1 MNKKF
6 LSAIL
11 FGALMVSSTG
21 TFVSCKDYDDDI
33 DEINKELTDLK
44 SKLSDLESKVNAGGA
59 YVTKI
64 ESVDGG
70 FKVSVS
76 DGTSY
81 NLTVASAAAGSKVVI
96 DDKTGEISIDD
107 KATGWFATT
116 GEGEEA
122 VDMTPYVKDGYWYL
136 YDKTAKEFVKSE
148 YKAAGNAY
156 AVVANGICTLNI
168 PDADGKMQTIQLPT
182 TSAAI
187 TGVQFINVDNGAV
200 EPAPAY
206 ALNYG
211 VATKDNAKWD
221 GPKGAITKDQLL
233 VGTIEPLTLQ
243 VYPSSADLSNA
254 DIKLVGS
261 DGTVAP
267 VKVTATPFEGVIT
280 KAASANGLWN
290 LNIRPDETVTD
301 KTIADAFKVETDNY
315 AYALQI
321 NGNIL
326 TGYASEVTPADKAS
340 SATANSLVATD
351 VKYNTEELSSAKVPF
366 GETVTLE
373 FDGAKAYD
381 AYLTPKSA
389 SALELAGVTIDGKT
403 MSFTSTEKAAGKTV
417 KFTVN
422 FVNFKG
428 ETGTTFDITVNFEGA
443 TVDPEAPVAAV
454 KYTATDGVKPIIIDL
469 GTTFTSLSA
478 QTATALAAVT
488 PTWNVISI
496 DGKAVATADQDAAN
510 GKFAFAMDQVT
521 YYSDLN
527 ADGTPKTEVTP
538 INTADNLKKVKYAVF
553 AHTDYQA
560 TAAPG
565 AYVLNMKFADAS
577 GNELKKVVAPVTISV
592 PTFTDLFTKVTSVW
606 NADKTVLNALLV
618 GSSDATVAKQ
628 YVMTNAFKS
637 VENSGANWDNLTL
650 TPKKMSIS
658 GTPTKVATYT
668 TTGSIL
674 AMADALLDDN
684 GAVRGNVT
692 VDGTYLVKGKKDLKV
707 EVPAFAVNF
716 MSPFNDAVLN
726 FYKGGKVADLNVAIA
741 SDGTGTIAKV
751 DGAAGK
757 EAGLQLVASSE
768 KVAVSNAM
776 TLFGVKNTDIN
787 TDDKFTFVVKG
798 EGVPAGA
805 TAKLSADGIALEG
818 MTYAPNYSATLEMT
832 VTALSGIKTRHYK
845 IFCVNGIYGIQV

>member
-187 TGVQFINVDNGAV
+187 TGVQFIDVTSGAV
-200 EPAPAY
+200 ETDPEY

-301 KTIADAFKVETDNY
+301 KTIADAFKAELGDY

-326 TGYASEVTPADKAS
+326 TGYASKVTPTDKS
-340 SATANSLVATD
+340 TAGALAATD
-351 VKYNTEELSSAKVPF
+351 VKYNTEGLSSAKVPF

-389 SALELAGVTIDGKT
+389 SELELAGVTIDGKT

-417 KFTVN
+417 QFTVN

-454 KYTATDGVKPIIIDL
+454 KYTATDGAKPIIIDL

-496 DGKAVATADQDAAN
+496 DGKAVATTDQSTAN
-510 GKFAFAMDQVT
+510 SKFAFAMTQVK
-521 YYSDLN
+521 YYSDLK
-527 ADGTPKTEVTP
+527 ADGTPKTEVTS

-553 AHTDYQA
+553 AYSDYQA

-637 VENSGANWDNLTL
+637 VENSGADWNNLTL
-650 TPKKMSIS
+650 TPKEMSIS

-668 TTGSIL
+668 VSGSIL

-741 SDGTGTIAKV
+741 SNGEGTIAKFA
-751 DGAAGK
+751 GAAGK
-757 EAGLQLVASSE
+757 EVGLQLVASSE
-768 KVAVSNAM
+768 KVAVSEGM
-776 TLFGVKNTDIN
+776 TLFGVKNADTN

-805 TAKLSADGIALEG
+805 KAKLSTDGIALEG

-832 VTALSGIKTRHYK
+832 VTALNGIKTTITLPMTINK
-845 IFCVNGIYGIQV
+845 P

>member
-1 MNKKF
+1 
-6 LSAIL
+6 
-11 FGALMVSSTG
+11 MVSSTG

-187 TGVQFINVDNGAV
+187 TGVQFIDVTSGDV
-200 EPAPAY
+200 ETDPAY

-243 VYPSSADLSNA
+243 VYLSSADLSNA

-326 TGYASEVTPADKAS
+326 TGYASEVTPADQAS
-340 SATANSLVATD
+340 SATATSLQADD

-366 GETVTLE
+366 GKTVTLE
-373 FDGAKAYD
+373 FDGTKAYD

-389 SALELAGVTIDGKT
+389 SELELAGVTIDGKT

-417 KFTVN
+417 EFTVN

-428 ETGTTFDITVNFEGA
+428 ETGTAFDITVNFEGA

-496 DGKAVATADQDAAN
+496 DGKAVTADQSTAN
-510 GKFAFAMDQVT
+510 GKFAFTMTQVK
-521 YYSDLN
+521 YYSDLK
-527 ADGTPKTEVTP
+527 ADGTPKTEVTA
-538 INTADNLKKVKYAVF
+538 IDNADNLKKVKYAVF
-553 AHTDYQA
+553 ANTDYQA

-565 AYVLNMKFADAS
+565 AYVLNMTFVD
-577 GNELKKVVAPVTISV
+577 GENELKKVVAPVTISV

-637 VENSGANWDNLTL
+637 VENSGADWNNLTL
-650 TPKKMSIS
+650 TPKQMSIS
-658 GTPTKVATYT
+658 GTPTDVATYT
-668 TTGSIL
+668 VSGSIL
-674 AMADALLDDN
+674 AMADDLLDAN

-726 FYKGGKVADLNVAIA
+726 FYKGGKVVDLNVAIA
-741 SDGTGTIAKV
+741 SDGKGTIAKV

-776 TLFGVKNTDIN
+776 TLFGATN
-787 TDDKFTFVVKG
+787 DKFTFVVKG

-805 TAKLSADGIALEG
+805 TAKLSDAGIALEG

-832 VTALSGIKTRHYK
+832 VTALNGIKTTITLPMTINK
-845 IFCVNGIYGIQV
+845 P

>member
-187 TGVQFINVDNGAV
+187 TGVQFIDVTSGAV
-200 EPAPAY
+200 ETDPEY

-267 VKVTATPFEGVIT
+267 VKVTATPFKGVIT

-301 KTIADAFKVETDNY
+301 KTIADAFKAEINNY

-326 TGYASEVTPADKAS
+326 TGYASEVTPTDK
-340 SATANSLVATD
+340 SAAGALVADD
-351 VKYNTEELSSAKVPF
+351 VKYNADELSSAKVPF
-366 GETVTLE
+366 GKTVTLE
-373 FDGAKAYD
+373 FDGTKAYD

-389 SALELAGVTIDGKT
+389 SELELAGVTIDGKT

-417 KFTVN
+417 EFTVN

-428 ETGTTFDITVNFEGA
+428 ETGTAFDITVNFEGA

-496 DGKAVATADQDAAN
+496 DGKAVATADQSTAN
-510 GKFAFAMDQVT
+510 GKFAFAMTQVK

-553 AHTDYQA
+553 ANTDYQT

-565 AYVLNMKFADAS
+565 AYVLNMTFVDAS
-577 GNELKKVVAPVTISV
+577 ENELKKVVAPVTISV

-637 VENSGANWDNLTL
+637 VENSGADWDNLTL
-650 TPKKMSIS
+650 TPKEMSIS
-658 GTPTKVATYT
+658 GTPTEVATYT
-668 TTGSIL
+668 VSGSIL
-674 AMADALLDDN
+674 EMADALLDDN
-684 GAVRGNVT
+684 DAVRGNVT
-692 VDGTYLVKGKKDLKV
+692 VDGTYLVKGKASLKV

-776 TLFGVKNTDIN
+776 ELFGA

-832 VTALSGIKTRHYK
+832 VTALNGIKTTITLPMTINK
-845 IFCVNGIYGIQV
+845 P

>member
-11 FGALMVSSTG
+11 FGALMVTSTG

-187 TGVQFINVDNGAV
+187 TGVQFIDVTSGAV
-200 EPAPAY
+200 ETDPEY

-301 KTIADAFKVETDNY
+301 KTIADAFKAETNNY

-326 TGYASEVTPADKAS
+326 TGYASEVTPTDK
-340 SATANSLVATD
+340 SAAGALVAGD
-351 VKYNTEELSSAKVPF
+351 VTYNTDELGSTKVPF
-366 GETVTLE
+366 GKTVTLE
-373 FDGAKAYD
+373 FDGTKAYD

-389 SALELAGVTIDGKT
+389 SELELAGVTIDGKT

-417 KFTVN
+417 QFTVN

-496 DGKAVATADQDAAN
+496 DGKAVTADQDAAN
-510 GKFAFAMDQVT
+510 GKFAFTMDQVK
-521 YYSDLN
+521 YYSDLK
-527 ADGTPKTEVTP
+527 ADGTPKTEVTS

-553 AHTDYQA
+553 TSSDYQK
-560 TAAPG
+560 TAALG

-618 GSSDATVAKQ
+618 GSTDATVAKQ

-637 VENSGANWDNLTL
+637 VENSGADWKNLTL
-650 TPKKMSIS
+650 TPKQMSIS

-692 VDGTYLVKGKKDLKV
+692 VDGTYLVGNKAGLKV

-726 FYKGGKVADLNVAIA
+726 FYKGGKVADLNVTIA

-768 KVAVSNAM
+768 KVAVSDAM
-776 TLFGVKNTDIN
+776 ELFGA

-805 TAKLSADGIALEG
+805 TAKLSDGGIALTG

-832 VTALSGIKTRHYK
+832 VTALNGIKTTITLPMTINK
-845 IFCVNGIYGIQV
+845 P

>member
-187 TGVQFINVDNGAV
+187 TGVQFIDVTSGDV
-200 EPAPAY
+200 ETDPAY

-326 TGYASEVTPADKAS
+326 TGYASEVTPADQAF
-340 SATANSLVATD
+340 SATATSLQADD

-366 GETVTLE
+366 GKTVTLE
-373 FDGAKAYD
+373 FDGTKAYD

-389 SALELAGVTIDGKT
+389 SKLELAGVTIDGKT

-417 KFTVN
+417 EFTVN

-428 ETGTTFDITVNFEGA
+428 ETGTAFDITVNFEGA

-496 DGKAVATADQDAAN
+496 DGKAVTADQSTAN
-510 GKFAFAMDQVT
+510 GKFAFTMTQVK
-521 YYSDLN
+521 YYSDLK
-527 ADGTPKTEVTP
+527 ADGTPKTEVTA
-538 INTADNLKKVKYAVF
+538 IDNADNLKKVKYAVF
-553 AHTDYQA
+553 ANTDYQA

-565 AYVLNMKFADAS
+565 AYVLNMTFVD
-577 GNELKKVVAPVTISV
+577 GENELKKVVAPVTISV

-637 VENSGANWDNLTL
+637 VENSGADWNNLTL
-650 TPKKMSIS
+650 TPKQMSIS
-658 GTPTKVATYT
+658 GTPTDVATYT
-668 TTGSIL
+668 VSGSIL
-674 AMADALLDDN
+674 AMADDLLDAN

-726 FYKGGKVADLNVAIA
+726 FYKGGKVVDLNVAIA
-741 SDGTGTIAKV
+741 SDGKGTIAKV

-776 TLFGVKNTDIN
+776 TLFGATN
-787 TDDKFTFVVKG
+787 DKFTFVVKG

-805 TAKLSADGIALEG
+805 TAKLSDAGIALEG

-832 VTALSGIKTRHYK
+832 VTALNGIKTTITLPMTINK
-845 IFCVNGIYGIQV
+845 P

>member
-33 DEINKELTDLK
+33 DAINKELTDLK
-44 SKLSDLESKVNAGGA
+44 SKLSDLETKVNAGGA

-122 VDMTPYVKDGYWYL
+122 VDMTPYVEDGYWYL

-168 PDADGKMQTIQLPT
+168 PDADGKMQTVQLPT

-187 TGVQFINVDNGAV
+187 TSVQFINVINGAV
-200 EPAPAY
+200 EANPEY
-206 ALNYG
+206 KLNYG
-211 VATKDNAKWD
+211 IATVANAKWD
-221 GPKGAITKDQLL
+221 GPKGAIAKDQLL
-233 VGTIEPLTLQ
+233 VGTIEPLILQ

-267 VKVTATPFEGVIT
+267 VKVTATPFEGIIT

-290 LNIRPDETVTD
+290 LNIEPDETVTD
-301 KTIADAFKVETDNY
+301 KTITDAFKAETNNY

-326 TGYASEVTPADKAS
+326 TGYASKVTLADKS
-340 SATANSLVATD
+340 SATALVAAD
-351 VKYNTEELSSAKVPF
+351 VTYNAETLSSVKVPF
-366 GETVTLE
+366 GKTVTLE
-373 FDGAKAYD
+373 FDGTKAYD
-381 AYLTPKSA
+381 AYLTPESA

-417 KFTVN
+417 QFMVN

-428 ETGTTFDITVNFEGA
+428 ATGTSFEVTVKFEGA

-496 DGKAVATADQDAAN
+496 DGKAVATTDQSTAN
-510 GKFAFAMDQVT
+510 GKFAFTMAQVK

-538 INTADNLKKVKYAVF
+538 INNADNLKKVKYAVF
-553 AHTDYQA
+553 ANADYQA

-592 PTFTDLFTKVTSVW
+592 PTFTDLFSKVTSVW

-618 GSSDATVAKQ
+618 GSADATVAKQ
-628 YVMTNAFKS
+628 YVMTNAFKA
-637 VENSGANWDNLTL
+637 VENSGADWDNLTFV
-650 TPKKMSIS
+650 PKQMTINSVA
-658 GTPTKVATYT
+658 TDVATYT
-668 TTGSIL
+668 VSGSIL
-674 AMADALLDDN
+674 AITDGLLKD

-692 VDGTYLVKGKKDLKV
+692 VEGAYSINGKAGLKV

-726 FYKGGKVADLNVAIA
+726 FYKAGKVADLNVAIT
-741 SDGTGTIAKV
+741 SDGKGTIAKF
-751 DGAAGK
+751 DETKAAGK
-757 EAGLQLVASSE
+757 EEGLQLVASSA
-768 KVAVSNAM
+768 KVAVYNTM
-776 TLFGVKNTDIN
+776 TLFGATN
-787 TDDKFTFVVKG
+787 DKFTFVVKG
-798 EGVPAGA
+798 EGVPTGA

-832 VTALSGIKTRHYK
+832 VTALNGIKTTVTLPMTINK
-845 IFCVNGIYGIQV
+845 P

>member
-200 EPAPAY
+200 EPTPAY

-211 VATKDNAKWD
+211 VATKDNAEWD

-301 KTIADAFKVETDNY
+301 KTIADAFKAELGDY

-326 TGYASEVTPADKAS
+326 TGYASKVTPTDKS
-340 SATANSLVATD
+340 TAGALAAAD
-351 VKYNTEELSSAKVPF
+351 VKYNAEKLSSAKVPF

-373 FDGAKAYD
+373 FDGTKAYD

-389 SALELAGVTIDGKT
+389 SELELAGVTIDGKT

-417 KFTVN
+417 QFTVN

-454 KYTATDGVKPIIIDL
+454 KYTATDGAKPIIIDL

-496 DGKAVATADQDAAN
+496 DGKAVATTDQSTAN
-510 GKFAFAMDQVT
+510 GKFAFAMDQVK
-521 YYSDLN
+521 YYSDLK

-553 AHTDYQA
+553 AHSDYQA

-565 AYVLNMKFADAS
+565 AYVLNMTFVD
-577 GNELKKVVAPVTISV
+577 GENELKKVVAPVTISV

-618 GSSDATVAKQ
+618 GSTDATVAKQ

-650 TPKKMSIS
+650 TPKQMSIS

-668 TTGSIL
+668 KVGSIL
-674 AMADALLDDN
+674 AMADALLKD

-692 VDGTYLVKGKKDLKV
+692 VDGTYLVKGKTDLKV

-726 FYKGGKVADLNVAIA
+726 FYKGGKVVDLNVAIA

-776 TLFGVKNTDIN
+776 ELFGA

-805 TAKLSADGIALEG
+805 KAKLSTDGIALEG

-832 VTALSGIKTRHYK
+832 VTALNGIKTTITLPMTINK
-845 IFCVNGIYGIQV
+845 P

>member
-70 FKVSVS
+70 FKGSVS

-832 VTALSGIKTRHYK
+832 VTALNGIKTTITLPMTINK
-845 IFCVNGIYGIQV
+845 P

>member
-187 TGVQFINVDNGAV
+187 TGVQFIDVTSGAV
-200 EPAPAY
+200 ETDPEY

-211 VATKDNAKWD
+211 VATKDNAEWD

-301 KTIADAFKVETDNY
+301 KTIADAFKAETNNY

-326 TGYASEVTPADKAS
+326 TGYVSKVTPTDK
-340 SATANSLVATD
+340 SAAGALVAAD
-351 VKYNTEELSSAKVPF
+351 VKYNAEELSSAKVPF

-373 FDGAKAYD
+373 FDGTKAYD

-389 SALELAGVTIDGKT
+389 SELELAGVTIDGKT

-428 ETGTTFDITVNFEGA
+428 ETGSAFNITVNFEGA

-478 QTATALAAVT
+478 QTATALAAVA

-496 DGKAVATADQDAAN
+496 DGKAVTADQSTAN
-510 GKFAFAMDQVT
+510 GKFAFAMTQVK

-553 AHTDYQA
+553 AHSDYQA

-565 AYVLNMKFADAS
+565 AYVLNMTFVD
-577 GNELKKVVAPVTISV
+577 GENELKKVVAPVTISV

-618 GSSDATVAKQ
+618 GSADAAAAKQ

-637 VENSGANWDNLTL
+637 VENSGADWNNLTL
-650 TPKKMSIS
+650 TPKQMSIS
-658 GTPTKVATYT
+658 GTPTDVATYT
-668 TTGSIL
+668 VSGSIL
-674 AMADALLDDN
+674 AMADTLLDAN

-726 FYKGGKVADLNVAIA
+726 FYKGGKVVDLNVAIA
-741 SDGTGTIAKV
+741 SDGKGTIAKV
-751 DGAAGK
+751 EGVAGK

-776 TLFGVKNTDIN
+776 ELFGAKAGER
-787 TDDKFTFVVKG
+787 KFTFVVKG
-798 EGVPAGA
+798 DGVPAGA
-805 TAKLSADGIALEG
+805 TATLSDAGIALTG
-818 MTYAPNYSATLEMT
+818 MSYGPNYSATLEMT
-832 VTALSGIKTRHYK
+832 VTALNGIKTTITLPMTINK
-845 IFCVNGIYGIQV
+845 P

>member
-11 FGALMVSSTG
+11 FGALMVSLTG

-44 SKLSDLESKVNAGGA
+44 SKLSDLESKANAGGA

-187 TGVQFINVDNGAV
+187 TGVQFIDVTSGDV
-200 EPAPAY
+200 ETDPAY

-301 KTIADAFKVETDNY
+301 KTIADAFKAETDNY

-326 TGYASEVTPADKAS
+326 TGYASEVTPTDQAS
-340 SATANSLVATD
+340 SATATSLQADD

-373 FDGAKAYD
+373 FDGTKAYD

-389 SALELAGVTIDGKT
+389 SELELAGVTIDGKT

-417 KFTVN
+417 EFTVN

-428 ETGTTFDITVNFEGA
+428 ETGTAFDITVNFEGA

-496 DGKAVATADQDAAN
+496 DGKAVTADQSTAN
-510 GKFAFAMDQVT
+510 GKFAFAMTQVK
-521 YYSDLN
+521 YYSDLK
-527 ADGTPKTEVTP
+527 ADGTPKTEVTA

-553 AHTDYQA
+553 AHSDYQ
-560 TAAPG
+560 TTVAPG

-618 GSSDATVAKQ
+618 GSTSADVAKQ

-637 VENSGANWDNLTL
+637 VENSGADWNNLTL
-650 TPKKMSIS
+650 TPKQMSIS
-658 GTPTKVATYT
+658 GTPTEVATYT
-668 TTGSIL
+668 VSGSIL
-674 AMADALLDDN
+674 EMADDLLDAN

-692 VDGTYLVKGKKDLKV
+692 VDGTYLVGNKAGLKV

-741 SDGTGTIAKV
+741 SDGKGTIAKV
-751 DGAAGK
+751 AGDAGK

-776 TLFGVKNTDIN
+776 ELFGATN
-787 TDDKFTFVVKG
+787 DKFTFVVKG

-805 TAKLSADGIALEG
+805 TAKLSDAGITLEG

-832 VTALSGIKTRHYK
+832 VTALNGIKTTITLPMTINK
-845 IFCVNGIYGIQV
+845 P

>member
-200 EPAPAY
+200 EPTPEY

-221 GPKGAITKDQLL
+221 GPKGTITKDQLL

-301 KTIADAFKVETDNY
+301 KTIADAFKAELGDY

-340 SATANSLVATD
+340 SATATSLQADD

-373 FDGAKAYD
+373 FDGTKAYD

-417 KFTVN
+417 EFTVN

-428 ETGTTFDITVNFEGA
+428 ETGTAFDITVNFEGA

-478 QTATALAAVT
+478 QTATALATVT

-510 GKFAFAMDQVT
+510 GKFAFTMDQVK

-527 ADGTPKTEVTP
+527 ADGTPKTEVTA

-553 AHTDYQA
+553 AHSDYQA

-565 AYVLNMKFADAS
+565 AYVLNMTFVD
-577 GNELKKVVAPVTISV
+577 GENELKKVVAPVTISV

-637 VENSGANWDNLTL
+637 VENSGADWDNLTL
-650 TPKKMSIS
+650 TPKQMSIS
-658 GTPTKVATYT
+658 GTPTEVATYAKV
-668 TTGSIL
+668 GSIL
-674 AMADALLDDN
+674 AMADALLDAN

-692 VDGTYLVKGKKDLKV
+692 VDGTYLVKGKTDLKV

-726 FYKGGKVADLNVAIA
+726 FYKGGKVVDLNVAIA
-741 SDGTGTIAKV
+741 SDGKGTIAKV
-751 DGAAGK
+751 EGVAGK

-776 TLFGVKNTDIN
+776 ELFGATN
-787 TDDKFTFVVKG
+787 DKFTFVVKG

-805 TAKLSADGIALEG
+805 TAKLSDAGIALEG

-832 VTALSGIKTRHYK
+832 VTALNGIKTTITLPMTINK
-845 IFCVNGIYGIQV
+845 P

>member
-1 MNKKF
+1 
-6 LSAIL
+6 
-11 FGALMVSSTG
+11 MVSSTG

-832 VTALSGIKTRHYK
+832 VTALNGIKTTITLPMTINK
-845 IFCVNGIYGIQV
+845 P

>member
-187 TGVQFINVDNGAV
+187 TGVQFIDVTSGAV
-200 EPAPAY
+200 ETDPEY

-211 VATKDNAKWD
+211 VATNDNAEWD

-290 LNIRPDETVTD
+290 LNIRPDET
-301 KTIADAFKVETDNY
+301 ADAFKAETNNY

-326 TGYASEVTPADKAS
+326 TGYVSKVTPTDK
-340 SATANSLVATD
+340 SAAGALVAAD
-351 VKYNTEELSSAKVPF
+351 VKYNAEELSSAKVPF

-373 FDGAKAYD
+373 FDGTKAYD

-389 SALELAGVTIDGKT
+389 SELELAGVTIDGKT

-428 ETGTTFDITVNFEGA
+428 ETGSAFNITVNFEGA

-478 QTATALAAVT
+478 QTATALAAVA

-496 DGKAVATADQDAAN
+496 DGKAVTADQSTAN
-510 GKFAFAMDQVT
+510 GKFAFAMTQVK

-553 AHTDYQA
+553 AHSDYQA

-618 GSSDATVAKQ
+618 GSTSADVAKQ

-637 VENSGANWDNLTL
+637 VENSGADWDNLTL
-650 TPKKMSIS
+650 TPKQMSIS

-668 TTGSIL
+668 VSGSIL
-674 AMADALLDDN
+674 AMADTLLDDN

-692 VDGTYLVKGKKDLKV
+692 VDGTYLVKGKASLKV

-726 FYKGGKVADLNVAIA
+726 FYKGGKVVDLNVAIA
-741 SDGTGTIAKV
+741 SDGKGTIAKV
-751 DGAAGK
+751 EGVAGK

-776 TLFGVKNTDIN
+776 ELFGAKAGES
-787 TDDKFTFVVKG
+787 KFTFVVKG
-798 EGVPAGA
+798 DGVPAGA
-805 TAKLSADGIALEG
+805 TATLSDAGIALTG
-818 MTYAPNYSATLEMT
+818 MSYGPNYSATLEMT
-832 VTALSGIKTRHYK
+832 VTALNGIKTTITLPMTINK
-845 IFCVNGIYGIQV
+845 P

>member
-187 TGVQFINVDNGAV
+187 TGVQFIDVTSGDV
-200 EPAPAY
+200 ETDPAY

-301 KTIADAFKVETDNY
+301 KTITDAFKVETDNY

-326 TGYASEVTPADKAS
+326 TGYASEVTPADQAS
-340 SATANSLVATD
+340 SATATSLQADD

-366 GETVTLE
+366 GKTVTLE
-373 FDGAKAYD
+373 FDGTKAYD

-389 SALELAGVTIDGKT
+389 SELELAGVTIDGKT

-417 KFTVN
+417 EFTVN

-428 ETGTTFDITVNFEGA
+428 ETGTAFDITVNFEGA

-496 DGKAVATADQDAAN
+496 DGKAVTADQSTAN
-510 GKFAFAMDQVT
+510 GKFAFTMTQVK
-521 YYSDLN
+521 YYSDLK
-527 ADGTPKTEVTP
+527 ADGTPKTEVTA
-538 INTADNLKKVKYAVF
+538 IDNADNLKKVKYAVF
-553 AHTDYQA
+553 ANTDYQA

-565 AYVLNMKFADAS
+565 AYVLNMTFVD
-577 GNELKKVVAPVTISV
+577 GENELKKVVAPVTISV

-637 VENSGANWDNLTL
+637 VENSGADWNNLTL
-650 TPKKMSIS
+650 TPKQMSIS
-658 GTPTKVATYT
+658 GTPTDVATYT
-668 TTGSIL
+668 VSGSIL
-674 AMADALLDDN
+674 AMADDLLDAN

-726 FYKGGKVADLNVAIA
+726 FYKGGKVVDLNVAIA
-741 SDGTGTIAKV
+741 SDGKGTIAKV

-776 TLFGVKNTDIN
+776 TLFGATN
-787 TDDKFTFVVKG
+787 DKFTFVVKG

-805 TAKLSADGIALEG
+805 TAKLSDAGIALEG

-832 VTALSGIKTRHYK
+832 VTALNGIKTTITLPMTINK
-845 IFCVNGIYGIQV
+845 P

>member
-6 LSAIL
+6 LSATL

-33 DEINKELTDLK
+33 DAINKKLTDLK
-44 SKLSDLESKVNAGGA
+44 SKLSDLETKVNAGGA

-122 VDMTPYVKDGYWYL
+122 VDMTPYVEDGYWYL

-168 PDADGKMQTIQLPT
+168 PDADGKMQTVQLPT

-187 TGVQFINVDNGAV
+187 TSVQFINVTNGAV
-200 EPAPAY
+200 EANPEY
-206 ALNYG
+206 KLNYG
-211 VATKDNAKWD
+211 IATVANAKWD
-221 GPKGAITKDQLL
+221 GPKGAIAKDQLL
-233 VGTIEPLTLQ
+233 VGTIEPLILQ

-267 VKVTATPFEGVIT
+267 VKVTATPFEGIIT

-290 LNIRPDETVTD
+290 LNIEPDETVTD
-301 KTIADAFKVETDNY
+301 KTITDAFKAETNNY

-326 TGYASEVTPADKAS
+326 TGYASKVTLADKS
-340 SATANSLVATD
+340 NATALVAAD
-351 VKYNTEELSSAKVPF
+351 VTYNAETLSSVKVPF
-366 GETVTLE
+366 GKTVTLE
-373 FDGAKAYD
+373 FDGTKAYD
-381 AYLTPKSA
+381 AYLTPESA

-417 KFTVN
+417 QFMVN

-428 ETGTTFDITVNFEGA
+428 ATGTSFEVTVKFEGA

-496 DGKAVATADQDAAN
+496 DGKAVATTDQSTAN
-510 GKFAFAMDQVT
+510 GKFAFTMAQVK

-538 INTADNLKKVKYAVF
+538 INNADNLKKVKYAVF
-553 AHTDYQA
+553 ANADYQA

-592 PTFTDLFTKVTSVW
+592 PTFTDLFSKVTSVW

-618 GSSDATVAKQ
+618 GSADATVAKQ
-628 YVMTNAFKS
+628 YVMTNAFKA
-637 VENSGANWDNLTL
+637 VENSGADWDNLTFV
-650 TPKKMSIS
+650 PKQMTINSVA
-658 GTPTKVATYT
+658 TDVATYT
-668 TTGSIL
+668 VSGSIL
-674 AMADALLDDN
+674 AMTDELLKD

-692 VDGTYLVKGKKDLKV
+692 VEGAYSINGKAGLKV

-726 FYKGGKVADLNVAIA
+726 FYKAGKVADLNVAIT
-741 SDGTGTIAKV
+741 SDGKGTIAKF
-751 DGAAGK
+751 DETKAAGK
-757 EAGLQLVASSE
+757 EEGLQLVASSA
-768 KVAVSNAM
+768 KVAVCNTM
-776 TLFGVKNTDIN
+776 TLFGATN
-787 TDDKFTFVVKG
+787 DKFTFVVKG
-798 EGVPAGA
+798 EGVPTGA

-832 VTALSGIKTRHYK
+832 VTALNGIKTTVTLPMTINK
-845 IFCVNGIYGIQV
+845 P

>member
-11 FGALMVSSTG
+11 FGALMVTSTG

-187 TGVQFINVDNGAV
+187 TGVQFIDVTSGAV
-200 EPAPAY
+200 EAAPAY

-211 VATKDNAKWD
+211 VAIKDNAKWD

-280 KAASANGLWN
+280 TKAASANGLWN
-290 LNIRPDETVTD
+290 LNIQPDETVTD
-301 KTIADAFKVETDNY
+301 KTIADAFKVKNEDY

-326 TGYASEVTPADKAS
+326 TGYASKVTPTDKVS
-340 SATANSLVATD
+340 SATAEALAAAD
-351 VKYNTEELSSAKVPF
+351 VTYNTEELSGKVPF
-366 GETVTLE
+366 GKTVTLE
-373 FDGAKAYD
+373 FDGTKAYD

-389 SALELAGVTIDGKT
+389 SALELVGVTIDGKT
-403 MSFTSTEKAAGKTV
+403 MSFTSTEKAAGNTAQ
-417 KFTVN
+417 FTVN

-428 ETGTTFDITVNFEGA
+428 ETGKTFDITVNFEGA

-478 QTATALAAVT
+478 QTATALATVA

-496 DGKAVATADQDAAN
+496 DGKAVATADQSTAN
-510 GKFAFAMDQVT
+510 AQFAFTMAQVR

-527 ADGTPKTEVTP
+527 ADGTPGTEVTS

-553 AHTDYQA
+553 EHTDYQ
-560 TAAPG
+560 TDAAPG
-565 AYVLNMKFADAS
+565 AYVLNMTFAD
-577 GNELKKVVAPVTISV
+577 GKNELKKVVAPVTISV

-618 GSSDATVAKQ
+618 GSDDETVAKQ

-637 VENSGANWDNLTL
+637 VEDSGAEWDNLTF
-650 TPKKMSIS
+650 TPKEMSIS
-658 GTPTKVATYT
+658 GTPTEVATYKSS
-668 TTGSIL
+668 SIL
-674 AMADALLDDN
+674 EMADDLLDTN

-692 VDGTYLVKGKKDLKV
+692 VDGTYLVKGKTSLKV

-726 FYKGGKVADLNVAIA
+726 FYKNGKVADLNVAIT
-741 SDGTGTIAKV
+741 SDGKGTIAKCT
-751 DGAAGK
+751 GETGK

-768 KVAVSNAM
+768 KVAVNNAM
-776 TLFGVKNTDIN
+776 ELFGVKNG
-787 TDDKFTFVVKG
+787 KFTFVVKG
-798 EGVPAGA
+798 DGVPAGA
-805 TAKLSADGIALEG
+805 KATLSEDGIDLTG
-818 MTYAPNYSATLEMT
+818 MTYAFNYSATLEMT
-832 VTALSGIKTRHYK
+832 VTALNGIKTTITLPMTINK
-845 IFCVNGIYGIQV
+845 

>member
-187 TGVQFINVDNGAV
+187 TGVQFIDVTSGAV
-200 EPAPAY
+200 ETTPAY

-290 LNIRPDETVTD
+290 LNIRPDETVTG
-301 KTIADAFKVETDNY
+301 KTIADAFKAETGDY

-326 TGYASEVTPADKAS
+326 TGYASEVTPTDK
-340 SATANSLVATD
+340 SAAGALVADD
-351 VKYNTEELSSAKVPF
+351 VKYNADELSSAKVPF

-373 FDGAKAYD
+373 FDGTKAYD

-389 SALELAGVTIDGKT
+389 SELELAGVTIDGKT

-417 KFTVN
+417 QFTVN

-428 ETGTTFDITVNFEGA
+428 ETGTAFDITVNFEGA

-496 DGKAVATADQDAAN
+496 DGKAVATADQSTAN
-510 GKFAFAMDQVT
+510 GKFAFAMDQVK

-553 AHTDYQA
+553 ANTDYQT

-565 AYVLNMKFADAS
+565 AYVLNMTFVDAS
-577 GNELKKVVAPVTISV
+577 ENELKKVVAPVTISV

-618 GSSDATVAKQ
+618 GSTSADVAKQ

-637 VENSGANWDNLTL
+637 VENSGADWDNLTL
-650 TPKKMSIS
+650 TPKQMSIS

-668 TTGSIL
+668 VSGSIL
-674 AMADALLDDN
+674 AMADALLDAN

-692 VDGTYLVKGKKDLKV
+692 VDGTYLVGNKAGLKV

-726 FYKGGKVADLNVAIA
+726 FYKGGKVVDLNVAIA
-741 SDGTGTIAKV
+741 SDGKGTIAKV
-751 DGAAGK
+751 EGAAGK

-776 TLFGVKNTDIN
+776 ELFGVKN

-805 TAKLSADGIALEG
+805 KAKLSDGGIALTG
-818 MTYAPNYSATLEMT
+818 MTYAPNYLATLEMT
-832 VTALSGIKTRHYK
+832 VTALNGIKTTITLPMTINK
-845 IFCVNGIYGIQV
+845 P

>member
-200 EPAPAY
+200 EPALEY

-290 LNIRPDETVTD
+290 LNIRPDETVTG
-301 KTIADAFKVETDNY
+301 KTIADAFKAETDNY

-340 SATANSLVATD
+340 SADTTSLKADD
-351 VKYNTEELSSAKVPF
+351 VKYNAKALISKKVPF
-366 GETVTLE
+366 GKTVTLE
-373 FDGAKAYD
+373 FDGTKAYD

-389 SALELAGVTIDGKT
+389 SELELAGVTIDGKT

-417 KFTVN
+417 EFTVN

-428 ETGTTFDITVNFEGA
+428 ETGTAFDITVNFEGA

-478 QTATALAAVT
+478 QTATALAAVA

-496 DGKAVATADQDAAN
+496 DGKAVATADQSTAN
-510 GKFAFAMDQVT
+510 GKFAFTMDQVK
-521 YYSDLN
+521 YYSDLK
-527 ADGTPKTEVTP
+527 ADGTPKTEVTA

-553 AHTDYQA
+553 AHSDYQA

-577 GNELKKVVAPVTISV
+577 ENELKKVVAPVTISV

-637 VENSGANWDNLTL
+637 VENSGADWDNLTL
-650 TPKKMSIS
+650 TPKQMSIS
-658 GTPTKVATYT
+658 GTPTEVATYT
-668 TTGSIL
+668 VSGSIL
-674 AMADALLDDN
+674 AMADDLLDAN

-692 VDGTYLVKGKKDLKV
+692 VDGTYLVKGKTDLKV

-741 SDGTGTIAKV
+741 SDGKGTIAKV
-751 DGAAGK
+751 EGVAGK

-768 KVAVSNAM
+768 KVAVSDAM

-805 TAKLSADGIALEG
+805 KAKLSADGIALEG

-832 VTALSGIKTRHYK
+832 VTALNGIKTTITLPMTINK
-845 IFCVNGIYGIQV
+845 P

>member
-11 FGALMVSSTG
+11 FGALMVSLTG

-187 TGVQFINVDNGAV
+187 TGVQFINVDDGAV
-200 EPAPAY
+200 EPTPAY

-211 VATKDNAKWD
+211 VATKDNAEWD

-301 KTIADAFKVETDNY
+301 KTIADAFKAETGDY

-326 TGYASEVTPADKAS
+326 TGYASKVTPTDK
-340 SATANSLVATD
+340 SAAGALVAAD
-351 VKYNTEELSSAKVPF
+351 VKYNAEELSSAKVPF

-373 FDGAKAYD
+373 FDGTKAYD

-417 KFTVN
+417 EFTVN

-428 ETGTTFDITVNFEGA
+428 ETGSAFDITVTFKGA

-496 DGKAVATADQDAAN
+496 DGKAVTADQSTAN
-510 GKFAFAMDQVT
+510 GKFAFAMTQVK

-527 ADGTPKTEVTP
+527 ADGTPKTEVTA

-553 AHTDYQA
+553 AHSDYQA

-565 AYVLNMKFADAS
+565 AYVLNMKFVD
-577 GNELKKVVAPVTISV
+577 GENELKKVVAPVTISV

-618 GSSDATVAKQ
+618 GSTSADAAKQ

-637 VENSGANWDNLTL
+637 VENSGADWNNLTL

-658 GTPTKVATYT
+658 GTPTEVATYAKV
-668 TTGSIL
+668 GSIL
-674 AMADALLDDN
+674 AMADTLLDAN

-692 VDGTYLVKGKKDLKV
+692 VDGTYLVKGKTDLKV

-726 FYKGGKVADLNVAIA
+726 FYKGGKVVDLNVAIA
-741 SDGTGTIAKV
+741 SDGKGTIAKV
-751 DGAAGK
+751 AGDAGK

-768 KVAVSNAM
+768 KVAVSEDM
-776 TLFGVKNTDIN
+776 ELFGATN
-787 TDDKFTFVVKG
+787 DKFTFVVKG
-798 EGVPAGA
+798 DGVPAGA
-805 TAKLSADGIALEG
+805 TATLSDAGIALTG
-818 MTYAPNYSATLEMT
+818 MSYGPNYSATLEMT
-832 VTALSGIKTRHYK
+832 VTALNGIKTTITLPMTINK
-845 IFCVNGIYGIQV
+845 P

>member
-187 TGVQFINVDNGAV
+187 TGVQFIDVTSGDV
-200 EPAPAY
+200 ETDPAY

-326 TGYASEVTPADKAS
+326 TGYASEVTPTNKSTVGALA
-340 SATANSLVATD
+340 AAD
-351 VKYNTEELSSAKVPF
+351 VKYNAEELSSAKVPF

-389 SALELAGVTIDGKT
+389 SELELAGVTIDGKT

-417 KFTVN
+417 EFTVN

-428 ETGTTFDITVNFEGA
+428 ETGSAFNITVNFEGA

-478 QTATALAAVT
+478 QTATALAAVA

-496 DGKAVATADQDAAN
+496 DGKVVTADQSTAN
-510 GKFAFAMDQVT
+510 GKFAFTMDQVK
-521 YYSDLN
+521 YYSDLK
-527 ADGTPKTEVTP
+527 ADGTPKTEVTA

-553 AHTDYQA
+553 AHSDYQ
-560 TAAPG
+560 TTVAPG
-565 AYVLNMKFADAS
+565 AYVLNMTFVD
-577 GNELKKVVAPVTISV
+577 GENELKKVVAPVTISV

-618 GSSDATVAKQ
+618 GSSDATAAKQ

-637 VENSGANWDNLTL
+637 VENSGADWDNLTL
-650 TPKKMSIS
+650 TPKQMSIS

-668 TTGSIL
+668 VSGSIL

-692 VDGTYLVKGKKDLKV
+692 VDGTYLVKGKKGLKV

-726 FYKGGKVADLNVAIA
+726 FYKGGKVVDLNVAIA
-741 SDGTGTIAKV
+741 SDGKGTIAKV

-768 KVAVSNAM
+768 KVAVSDAM
-776 TLFGVKNTDIN
+776 TLFGATN
-787 TDDKFTFVVKG
+787 DKFTFVVKG
-798 EGVPAGA
+798 EGVPADA
-805 TAKLSADGIALEG
+805 TATLSDAGIALEG

-832 VTALSGIKTRHYK
+832 VTALNGIKTTITLPMTINK
-845 IFCVNGIYGIQV
+845 P

>member
-11 FGALMVSSTG
+11 FGALMVSLTG

-187 TGVQFINVDNGAV
+187 TGVQFINVDDGAV
-200 EPAPAY
+200 EPTPAY

-211 VATKDNAKWD
+211 VATKDNAEWD

-290 LNIRPDETVTD
+290 LNIQPDETVTD
-301 KTIADAFKVETDNY
+301 KTIADAFKAETGDY

-326 TGYASEVTPADKAS
+326 TGYASKVTPTDK
-340 SATANSLVATD
+340 SAAGALVAAD
-351 VKYNTEELSSAKVPF
+351 VKYNAEELSSAKVPF

-373 FDGAKAYD
+373 FDGTKAYD

-417 KFTVN
+417 EFTVN

-428 ETGTTFDITVNFEGA
+428 ETGSAFDITVTFKGA

-496 DGKAVATADQDAAN
+496 DGKAVTADQSTAN
-510 GKFAFAMDQVT
+510 GKFAFAMTQVK

-527 ADGTPKTEVTP
+527 ADGTPKTEVTA

-553 AHTDYQA
+553 AHSDYQA

-565 AYVLNMKFADAS
+565 AYVLNMKFVD
-577 GNELKKVVAPVTISV
+577 GENELKKVVAPVTISV

-618 GSSDATVAKQ
+618 GSTSADAAKQ

-637 VENSGANWDNLTL
+637 VENSGADWNNLTL

-658 GTPTKVATYT
+658 GTPTEVATYAKV
-668 TTGSIL
+668 GSIL
-674 AMADALLDDN
+674 AMADALLDAN

-692 VDGTYLVKGKKDLKV
+692 VDGTYLVKGKTDLKV

-726 FYKGGKVADLNVAIA
+726 FYKGGKVVDLNVAIA
-741 SDGTGTIAKV
+741 SDGKGTIAKV
-751 DGAAGK
+751 AGDAGK

-768 KVAVSNAM
+768 KVAVSEDM
-776 TLFGVKNTDIN
+776 ELFGATN
-787 TDDKFTFVVKG
+787 DKFTFVVKG
-798 EGVPAGA
+798 DGVPAGA
-805 TAKLSADGIALEG
+805 TATLSDAGIALTG
-818 MTYAPNYSATLEMT
+818 MSYGPNYSATLEMT
-832 VTALSGIKTRHYK
+832 VTALNGIKTTITLPMTINK
-845 IFCVNGIYGIQV
+845 P

>member
-187 TGVQFINVDNGAV
+187 TGVQFINVANGAV

-301 KTIADAFKVETDNY
+301 KTIADAFKAELGDY

-340 SATANSLVATD
+340 SATATSLTDGD

-373 FDGAKAYD
+373 FDGTKAYD

-389 SALELAGVTIDGKT
+389 SELELAGVTIDGKT

-428 ETGTTFDITVNFEGA
+428 ETGTAFDITVNFEGA

-454 KYTATDGVKPIIIDL
+454 KYTATDGAKPIIIDL

-496 DGKAVATADQDAAN
+496 DGKAVATTDQSTAN
-510 GKFAFAMDQVT
+510 GKFAFAMTQVK
-521 YYSDLN
+521 YYSDLK
-527 ADGTPKTEVTP
+527 ADGTPKTEVTS

-553 AHTDYQA
+553 TSSDYQ
-560 TAAPG
+560 TNVAPG
-565 AYVLNMKFADAS
+565 AYVLNMTFVD
-577 GNELKKVVAPVTISV
+577 GENELKKVVAPVTISV

-618 GSSDATVAKQ
+618 GSTSADVAKQ

-637 VENSGANWDNLTL
+637 VENSGADWKNLTL

-658 GTPTKVATYT
+658 GTPTEVATYT

-674 AMADALLDDN
+674 AMADALLKD

-692 VDGTYLVKGKKDLKV
+692 VDGTYLVKGKTDLKV

-726 FYKGGKVADLNVAIA
+726 FYKGGKVVDLNVTIA

-768 KVAVSNAM
+768 KVAVSNVM
-776 TLFGVKNTDIN
+776 ELFGVKNTNIN

-805 TAKLSADGIALEG
+805 KAKLSADGIALEG

-832 VTALSGIKTRHYK
+832 VEALNGIKTTITLPMTINK
-845 IFCVNGIYGIQV
+845 P

>member
-11 FGALMVSSTG
+11 FGALMVSLTG

-187 TGVQFINVDNGAV
+187 TGVQFINVDDGAV
-200 EPAPAY
+200 EPTPAY

-211 VATKDNAKWD
+211 VATKDNAEWD

-301 KTIADAFKVETDNY
+301 KTIADAFKAETGDY

-326 TGYASEVTPADKAS
+326 TGYASKVTPTDK
-340 SATANSLVATD
+340 SAAGALVAAD
-351 VKYNTEELSSAKVPF
+351 VKYNAEELSSVKVPF

-373 FDGAKAYD
+373 FDGTKAYD

-417 KFTVN
+417 EFTVN

-428 ETGTTFDITVNFEGA
+428 ETGSAFDITVTFKGA

-496 DGKAVATADQDAAN
+496 DGKAVTADQSTAN
-510 GKFAFAMDQVT
+510 GKFAFAMTQVK

-527 ADGTPKTEVTP
+527 ADGTPKTEVTA

-553 AHTDYQA
+553 AHSDYQA

-565 AYVLNMKFADAS
+565 AYVLNMKFVD
-577 GNELKKVVAPVTISV
+577 GENELKKVVAPVTISV

-618 GSSDATVAKQ
+618 GSTSADAAKQ

-637 VENSGANWDNLTL
+637 VENSGADWNNLTL

-658 GTPTKVATYT
+658 GTPTEVATYAKV
-668 TTGSIL
+668 GSIL
-674 AMADALLDDN
+674 AMADALLDAN
-684 GAVRGNVT
+684 GAVRGNVK
-692 VDGTYLVKGKKDLKV
+692 VDGTYLVKGKTDLKV

-726 FYKGGKVADLNVAIA
+726 FYKGGKVVDLNVAIA
-741 SDGTGTIAKV
+741 SDGKGTIAKV
-751 DGAAGK
+751 AGDAGK

-768 KVAVSNAM
+768 KVAVSEDM
-776 TLFGVKNTDIN
+776 ELFGATN
-787 TDDKFTFVVKG
+787 DKFTFVVKG
-798 EGVPAGA
+798 DGVPAGA
-805 TAKLSADGIALEG
+805 TATLSDAGIALTG
-818 MTYAPNYSATLEMT
+818 MSYGPNYSATLEMT
-832 VTALSGIKTRHYK
+832 VTALNGIKTTITLPMTINK
-845 IFCVNGIYGIQV
+845 P

>member
-1 MNKKF
+1 MNKRF

-187 TGVQFINVDNGAV
+187 TGVQFIDVTSGAV
-200 EPAPAY
+200 ETDPEY

-211 VATKDNAKWD
+211 VATKDNAEWD

-301 KTIADAFKVETDNY
+301 KTIADAFKAETNNY

-326 TGYASEVTPADKAS
+326 TGYVSKVTPTDK
-340 SATANSLVATD
+340 SAAGALVAAD
-351 VKYNTEELSSAKVPF
+351 VKYNAEELSSAKVPF

-373 FDGAKAYD
+373 FDGTKAYD

-389 SALELAGVTIDGKT
+389 SELELAGVTIDGKT

-428 ETGTTFDITVNFEGA
+428 ETGSAFNITVNFEGA

-478 QTATALAAVT
+478 QTATALAAVA

-496 DGKAVATADQDAAN
+496 DGKAVTADQSTAN
-510 GKFAFAMDQVT
+510 GKFAFAMTQVK

-553 AHTDYQA
+553 AHSDYQA

-565 AYVLNMKFADAS
+565 AYVLNMTFVD
-577 GNELKKVVAPVTISV
+577 GENELKKVVAPVTISV

-618 GSSDATVAKQ
+618 GSADAAAAKQ

-637 VENSGANWDNLTL
+637 VENSGADWNNLTL
-650 TPKKMSIS
+650 TPKQMSIS
-658 GTPTKVATYT
+658 GTPTDVATYT
-668 TTGSIL
+668 VSGSIL
-674 AMADALLDDN
+674 AMADALLDAN

-726 FYKGGKVADLNVAIA
+726 FYKGGKVVDLNVAIA
-741 SDGTGTIAKV
+741 SDGKGTIAKV
-751 DGAAGK
+751 EGVAGK

-776 TLFGVKNTDIN
+776 ELFGAKAGES
-787 TDDKFTFVVKG
+787 KFTFVVKG
-798 EGVPAGA
+798 DGVPAGA
-805 TAKLSADGIALEG
+805 TATLSDAGIALTG
-818 MTYAPNYSATLEMT
+818 MSYGPNYSATLEMT
-832 VTALSGIKTRHYK
+832 VTALNGIKTTITLPMTINK
-845 IFCVNGIYGIQV
+845 P

>member
-6 LSAIL
+6 LSAIM
-11 FGALMVSSTG
+11 FGALMVSLTG

-187 TGVQFINVDNGAV
+187 TGVQFINVDDGAV
-200 EPAPAY
+200 EPTPAY

-211 VATKDNAKWD
+211 VATKDNAEWD

-301 KTIADAFKVETDNY
+301 KTIADAFKAETGDY

-326 TGYASEVTPADKAS
+326 TGYASKVTPTDK
-340 SATANSLVATD
+340 SAAGALVAAD
-351 VKYNTEELSSAKVPF
+351 VKYNAEELSSAKVPF

-373 FDGAKAYD
+373 FDGTKAYD

-417 KFTVN
+417 EFTVN

-428 ETGTTFDITVNFEGA
+428 ETGSAFDITVTFKGA

-496 DGKAVATADQDAAN
+496 DGKAVTADQSTAN
-510 GKFAFAMDQVT
+510 GKFAFAMTQVK

-527 ADGTPKTEVTP
+527 ADGTPKTEVTA

-553 AHTDYQA
+553 AHSDYQA

-565 AYVLNMKFADAS
+565 AYVLNMKFVD
-577 GNELKKVVAPVTISV
+577 GENELKKVVAPVTISV

-618 GSSDATVAKQ
+618 GSTSADAAKQ

-637 VENSGANWDNLTL
+637 VENSGADWNNLTL

-658 GTPTKVATYT
+658 GTPTEVATYAKV
-668 TTGSIL
+668 GSIL
-674 AMADALLDDN
+674 AMADALLDAN

-692 VDGTYLVKGKKDLKV
+692 VDGTYLVKGKTDLKV

-726 FYKGGKVADLNVAIA
+726 FYKGGKVVDLNVAIA
-741 SDGTGTIAKV
+741 SDGKGTIAKV
-751 DGAAGK
+751 AGDAGK

-768 KVAVSNAM
+768 KVAVSEDM
-776 TLFGVKNTDIN
+776 ELFGATN
-787 TDDKFTFVVKG
+787 DKFTFVVKG
-798 EGVPAGA
+798 DGVPAGA
-805 TAKLSADGIALEG
+805 TATLSDAGIALTG
-818 MTYAPNYSATLEMT
+818 MSYGPNYSATLEMT
-832 VTALSGIKTRHYK
+832 VTALNGIKTTITLPMTINK
-845 IFCVNGIYGIQV
+845 P

>member
-11 FGALMVSSTG
+11 FGALMVTSTG

-187 TGVQFINVDNGAV
+187 TGVQFINVDDGAV
-200 EPAPAY
+200 EPTPAY

-211 VATKDNAKWD
+211 VATKDNAEWD

-301 KTIADAFKVETDNY
+301 KTIADAFKAETGDY

-326 TGYASEVTPADKAS
+326 TGYASKVTPTDK
-340 SATANSLVATD
+340 SAAGALVAAD
-351 VKYNTEELSSAKVPF
+351 VKYNAEELSSAKVPF

-373 FDGAKAYD
+373 FDGTKAYD

-417 KFTVN
+417 EFTVN

-428 ETGTTFDITVNFEGA
+428 ETGSAFDITVTFKGA

-496 DGKAVATADQDAAN
+496 DGKAVTADQSTAN
-510 GKFAFAMDQVT
+510 GKFAFAMTQVK

-527 ADGTPKTEVTP
+527 ADGTPKTEVTA

-553 AHTDYQA
+553 AHSDYQA

-565 AYVLNMKFADAS
+565 AYVLNMKFVD
-577 GNELKKVVAPVTISV
+577 GENELKKVVAPVTISV

-618 GSSDATVAKQ
+618 GSTSADAAKQ

-637 VENSGANWDNLTL
+637 VENSGADWNNLTL

-658 GTPTKVATYT
+658 GTPTEVATYAKV
-668 TTGSIL
+668 GSIL
-674 AMADALLDDN
+674 AMADALLDAN

-692 VDGTYLVKGKKDLKV
+692 VDGTYLVKGKTDLKV

-726 FYKGGKVADLNVAIA
+726 FYKGGKVVDLNVAIA
-741 SDGTGTIAKV
+741 SDGKGTIAKV
-751 DGAAGK
+751 AGDAGK

-768 KVAVSNAM
+768 KVAVSEDM
-776 TLFGVKNTDIN
+776 ELFGATN
-787 TDDKFTFVVKG
+787 DKFTFVVKG
-798 EGVPAGA
+798 DGVPAGA
-805 TAKLSADGIALEG
+805 TATLSDAGIALTG
-818 MTYAPNYSATLEMT
+818 MSYGPNYSATLEMT
-832 VTALSGIKTRHYK
+832 VTALNGIKTTITLPMTINK
-845 IFCVNGIYGIQV
+845 P

>member
-187 TGVQFINVDNGAV
+187 TGVQFIDVTSGAV
-200 EPAPAY
+200 ETDPEY

-301 KTIADAFKVETDNY
+301 KTIADAFKAETDNY

-340 SATANSLVATD
+340 SATATSLTDTD
-351 VKYNTEELSSAKVPF
+351 VKYNAKVLSGNKVPF
-366 GETVTLE
+366 GKTVTLE
-373 FDGAKAYD
+373 FDGTKAYD

-389 SALELAGVTIDGKT
+389 SELELAGVTIDGKT

-417 KFTVN
+417 QFTVN

-496 DGKAVATADQDAAN
+496 DGKAVATTDQSTAN
-510 GKFAFAMDQVT
+510 GKFAFAMDQVK
-521 YYSDLN
+521 YYSDLK
-527 ADGTPKTEVTP
+527 ADGTPKTEVTS

-553 AHTDYQA
+553 AHSDYQA

-565 AYVLNMKFADAS
+565 AYVLNMTFVD
-577 GNELKKVVAPVTISV
+577 GENELKKVVAPVTISV

-618 GSSDATVAKQ
+618 GSSDATAAKQ
-628 YVMTNAFKS
+628 YVMTNAFKA
-637 VENSGANWDNLTL
+637 VENSGADWDNLTL
-650 TPKKMSIS
+650 TPKQMSIS

-668 TTGSIL
+668 VSGSIL
-674 AMADALLDDN
+674 AMADALLDAN

-692 VDGTYLVKGKKDLKV
+692 VDGTYLVGNKAGLKV

-776 TLFGVKNTDIN
+776 ELFGA

-798 EGVPAGA
+798 EGVPAGG
-805 TAKLSADGIALEG
+805 TAKLSDGGIALTG

-832 VTALSGIKTRHYK
+832 VTALNGIKTTITLPMTINK
-845 IFCVNGIYGIQV
+845 P

>member
-11 FGALMVSSTG
+11 FGALMVSLTG

-122 VDMTPYVKDGYWYL
+122 GDMTPYVKDGYWYL

-187 TGVQFINVDNGAV
+187 TGVQFINVDDGAV

-211 VATKDNAKWD
+211 VATKDNAEWD

-301 KTIADAFKVETDNY
+301 KTIADAFKAETGDY

-326 TGYASEVTPADKAS
+326 TGYASKVTPTDK
-340 SATANSLVATD
+340 SAAGALVAAD
-351 VKYNTEELSSAKVPF
+351 VKYNAEELSSAKVPF

-373 FDGAKAYD
+373 FDGTKAYD

-417 KFTVN
+417 EFTVN

-428 ETGTTFDITVNFEGA
+428 ETGSAFDITVTFKGA

-496 DGKAVATADQDAAN
+496 DGKAVTADQSTAN
-510 GKFAFAMDQVT
+510 GKFAFAMTQVK

-527 ADGTPKTEVTP
+527 ADGTPKTEVTA

-553 AHTDYQA
+553 AHSDYQA

-565 AYVLNMKFADAS
+565 AYVLNMKFVD
-577 GNELKKVVAPVTISV
+577 GENELKKVVAPVTISV

-618 GSSDATVAKQ
+618 GSTSADAAKQ

-637 VENSGANWDNLTL
+637 VENSGADWNNLTL

-658 GTPTKVATYT
+658 GTPTEVATYAKV
-668 TTGSIL
+668 GSIL
-674 AMADALLDDN
+674 AMADALLDAN

-692 VDGTYLVKGKKDLKV
+692 VDGTYLVKGKTDLKV

-726 FYKGGKVADLNVAIA
+726 FYKGGKVVDLNVAIA
-741 SDGTGTIAKV
+741 SDGKGTIAKV
-751 DGAAGK
+751 AGDAGK

-768 KVAVSNAM
+768 KVAVSEDM
-776 TLFGVKNTDIN
+776 ELFGATN
-787 TDDKFTFVVKG
+787 DKFTFVVKG
-798 EGVPAGA
+798 DGVPAGA
-805 TAKLSADGIALEG
+805 TATLSDAGIALTG
-818 MTYAPNYSATLEMT
+818 MSYGPNYSATLEMT
-832 VTALSGIKTRHYK
+832 VTALNGIKTTITLPMTINK
-845 IFCVNGIYGIQV
+845 P

>member
-200 EPAPAY
+200 EPTPEY

-211 VATKDNAKWD
+211 VATKDNAEWD

-340 SATANSLVATD
+340 SADATSLKADD
-351 VKYNTEELSSAKVPF
+351 VKYNAKALSSKKVPF

-373 FDGAKAYD
+373 FDGTKAYD

-417 KFTVN
+417 EFTVN

-428 ETGTTFDITVNFEGA
+428 ETGSAFDITVTFKGA

-496 DGKAVATADQDAAN
+496 DGKAVTADQSTAN
-510 GKFAFAMDQVT
+510 GKFAFAMTQVK
-521 YYSDLN
+521 YYSDLK
-527 ADGTPKTEVTP
+527 ADGTPKTEVTA

-553 AHTDYQA
+553 AHSDYQA
-560 TAAPG
+560 TVAPG
-565 AYVLNMKFADAS
+565 AYVLNMTFVD
-577 GNELKKVVAPVTISV
+577 GENELKKVVAPVTISV

-618 GSSDATVAKQ
+618 GSTSADAAKQ

-637 VENSGANWDNLTL
+637 VENSGADWNNLTL

-658 GTPTKVATYT
+658 GTPTEVATYAKV
-668 TTGSIL
+668 GSIL
-674 AMADALLDDN
+674 AMADALLDAN

-692 VDGTYLVKGKKDLKV
+692 VDGTYLVKGKTDLKV

-726 FYKGGKVADLNVAIA
+726 FYKGGKVVDLNVAIA
-741 SDGTGTIAKV
+741 SDGKGTIAKV
-751 DGAAGK
+751 AGDAGK

-768 KVAVSNAM
+768 KVAVSEDM
-776 TLFGVKNTDIN
+776 ELFGATN
-787 TDDKFTFVVKG
+787 DKFTFVVKG
-798 EGVPAGA
+798 DGVPAGA
-805 TAKLSADGIALEG
+805 TATLSDAGIALTG

-832 VTALSGIKTRHYK
+832 VTALNGIKTTITLPMTINK
-845 IFCVNGIYGIQV
+845 P

>member
-187 TGVQFINVDNGAV
+187 TGVQFIDVTSGAV

-211 VATKDNAKWD
+211 VATKDNAEWD

-301 KTIADAFKVETDNY
+301 KTIADAFKAETDNY

-326 TGYASEVTPADKAS
+326 TGYASEVTPTNQAS
-340 SATANSLVATD
+340 SADATSLKADD
-351 VKYNTEELSSAKVPF
+351 VKYNAKALSSKKVPF
-366 GETVTLE
+366 GKTVTLE
-373 FDGAKAYD
+373 FDGTKAYD

-389 SALELAGVTIDGKT
+389 SELELAGVTIDGKT

-417 KFTVN
+417 EFTVN

-428 ETGTTFDITVNFEGA
+428 ETGSAFDITVTFKGA

-496 DGKAVATADQDAAN
+496 DGKAVTADQSTAN
-510 GKFAFAMDQVT
+510 GKFAFAMTQVK
-521 YYSDLN
+521 YYSDLK
-527 ADGTPKTEVTP
+527 ADGTPKTEVTA

-553 AHTDYQA
+553 AHSDYQA

-565 AYVLNMKFADAS
+565 AYVLNMKFVD
-577 GNELKKVVAPVTISV
+577 GENELKKVVAPVTISV

-618 GSSDATVAKQ
+618 GSTDATVAKQ

-637 VENSGANWDNLTL
+637 VENSGADWNNLTL

-658 GTPTKVATYT
+658 GTPTEVATYAKV
-668 TTGSIL
+668 GSIL
-674 AMADALLDDN
+674 AMADALLDAN

-692 VDGTYLVKGKKDLKV
+692 VDGTYLVKGKTDLKV

-726 FYKGGKVADLNVAIA
+726 FYKGGKVVDLNVAIA
-741 SDGTGTIAKV
+741 SDGKGTIAKV
-751 DGAAGK
+751 AGDAGK

-768 KVAVSNAM
+768 KVAVSEDM
-776 TLFGVKNTDIN
+776 ELFGATN
-787 TDDKFTFVVKG
+787 DKFTFVVKG
-798 EGVPAGA
+798 DGVPAGA
-805 TAKLSADGIALEG
+805 TATLSDAGIALTG
-818 MTYAPNYSATLEMT
+818 MSYGPNYSATLEMT
-832 VTALSGIKTRHYK
+832 VTALNGIKTTITLPMTINK
-845 IFCVNGIYGIQV
+845 P

>member
-6 LSAIL
+6 LSSIL
-11 FGALMVSSTG
+11 FGALMVTSTG

-187 TGVQFINVDNGAV
+187 TGVQFINVDDGAV
-200 EPAPAY
+200 EPTPAY

-211 VATKDNAKWD
+211 VATKDNAEWD

-301 KTIADAFKVETDNY
+301 KTIADAFKAETGDY

-326 TGYASEVTPADKAS
+326 TGYASKVTPTDK
-340 SATANSLVATD
+340 SAAGALVAAD
-351 VKYNTEELSSAKVPF
+351 VKYNAEELSSAKVPF

-373 FDGAKAYD
+373 FDGTKAYD

-417 KFTVN
+417 EFTVN

-428 ETGTTFDITVNFEGA
+428 ETGSAFDITVTFKGA

-496 DGKAVATADQDAAN
+496 DGKAVTADQSTAN
-510 GKFAFAMDQVT
+510 GKFAFAMTQVK

-527 ADGTPKTEVTP
+527 ADGTPKTEVTA

-553 AHTDYQA
+553 AHSDYQA

-565 AYVLNMKFADAS
+565 AYVLNMKFVD
-577 GNELKKVVAPVTISV
+577 GENELKKVVAPVTISV

-618 GSSDATVAKQ
+618 GSTSADAAKQ

-637 VENSGANWDNLTL
+637 VENSGADWNNLTL

-658 GTPTKVATYT
+658 GTPTEVATYAKV
-668 TTGSIL
+668 GSIL
-674 AMADALLDDN
+674 AMADALLDAN

-692 VDGTYLVKGKKDLKV
+692 VDGTYLVKGKTDLKV

-726 FYKGGKVADLNVAIA
+726 FYKGGKVVDLNVAIA
-741 SDGTGTIAKV
+741 SDGKGTIAKV
-751 DGAAGK
+751 AGDAGK

-768 KVAVSNAM
+768 KVAVSEDM
-776 TLFGVKNTDIN
+776 ELFGATN
-787 TDDKFTFVVKG
+787 DKFTFVVKG
-798 EGVPAGA
+798 DGVPAGA
-805 TAKLSADGIALEG
+805 TATLSDAGIALTG
-818 MTYAPNYSATLEMT
+818 MSYGPNYSATLEMT
-832 VTALSGIKTRHYK
+832 VTALNGIKTTITLPMTINK
-845 IFCVNGIYGIQV
+845 P

>member
-1 MNKKF
+1 MNKKV

-11 FGALMVSSTG
+11 FGALMVTSTG

-136 YDKTAKEFVKSE
+136 YDKTAKDFVKSE

-187 TGVQFINVDNGAV
+187 TGVQFIDVTSGAV
-200 EPAPAY
+200 ETDPAY

-301 KTIADAFKVETDNY
+301 KTIADAFKAELGDY

-340 SATANSLVATD
+340 SATATSLTDTD
-351 VKYNTEELSSAKVPF
+351 VKYNAKVLSGNKVPF

-389 SALELAGVTIDGKT
+389 SELELAGVTIDGKT

-428 ETGTTFDITVNFEGA
+428 ETGTTFDITVTFKGA

-496 DGKAVATADQDAAN
+496 DGKAVATTDQSTAN
-510 GKFAFAMDQVT
+510 GKFAFAMTQVK
-521 YYSDLN
+521 YYSDLK

-553 AHTDYQA
+553 AHSDYQA

-565 AYVLNMKFADAS
+565 AYVLNMTFVD
-577 GNELKKVVAPVTISV
+577 GENELKKVVAPVTISV

-618 GSSDATVAKQ
+618 GSTSAVAKQ

-637 VENSGANWDNLTL
+637 VENSGADWDNLTL
-650 TPKKMSIS
+650 TPKEMSIS
-658 GTPTKVATYT
+658 GTPTEVATYT
-668 TTGSIL
+668 VSGSIL

-692 VDGTYLVKGKKDLKV
+692 VDGTYLVGNKAGLKV

-726 FYKGGKVADLNVAIA
+726 FYKGGKVADLNVTIA

-776 TLFGVKNTDIN
+776 ELFGVKNTDAN

-832 VTALSGIKTRHYK
+832 VTALNGIKTTITLPMTINK
-845 IFCVNGIYGIQV
+845 P

>member
-1 MNKKF
+1 M
-6 LSAIL
+6 
-11 FGALMVSSTG
+11 
-21 TFVSCKDYDDDI
+21 
-33 DEINKELTDLK
+33 
-44 SKLSDLESKVNAGGA
+44 
-59 YVTKI
+59 
-64 ESVDGG
+64 
-70 FKVSVS
+70 
-76 DGTSY
+76 
-81 NLTVASAAAGSKVVI
+81 
-96 DDKTGEISIDD
+96 
-107 KATGWFATT
+107 
-116 GEGEEA
+116 
-122 VDMTPYVKDGYWYL
+122 
-136 YDKTAKEFVKSE
+136 
-148 YKAAGNAY
+148 
-156 AVVANGICTLNI
+156 
-168 PDADGKMQTIQLPT
+168 
-182 TSAAI
+182 
-187 TGVQFINVDNGAV
+187 QFINVDDGAV
-200 EPAPAY
+200 EPTPAY

-211 VATKDNAKWD
+211 VATKDNAEWD

-254 DIKLVGS
+254 VIKWVGS

-301 KTIADAFKVETDNY
+301 KTIADAFKAETGDY

-326 TGYASEVTPADKAS
+326 TGYASKVTPTDK
-340 SATANSLVATD
+340 SAAGALVAAD
-351 VKYNTEELSSAKVPF
+351 VKYNAEELSSAKVPF

-373 FDGAKAYD
+373 FDGTKAYD

-417 KFTVN
+417 EFTVN

-428 ETGTTFDITVNFEGA
+428 ETGSAFDITVTFKGA

-496 DGKAVATADQDAAN
+496 DGKAVTADQSTAN
-510 GKFAFAMDQVT
+510 GKFAFAMTQVK

-527 ADGTPKTEVTP
+527 ADGTPKTEVTA

-553 AHTDYQA
+553 AHSDYQA

-565 AYVLNMKFADAS
+565 AYVLNMKFVD
-577 GNELKKVVAPVTISV
+577 GENELKKVVAPVTISV

-618 GSSDATVAKQ
+618 GSTSADAAKQ

-637 VENSGANWDNLTL
+637 VENSGADWNNLTL

-658 GTPTKVATYT
+658 GTPTEVATYAKV
-668 TTGSIL
+668 GSIL
-674 AMADALLDDN
+674 AMADALLDAN

-692 VDGTYLVKGKKDLKV
+692 VDGTYLVKGKTDLKV

-726 FYKGGKVADLNVAIA
+726 FYKGGKVVDLNVAIA
-741 SDGTGTIAKV
+741 SDGKGTIAKV
-751 DGAAGK
+751 AGDAGK

-768 KVAVSNAM
+768 KVAVSEDM
-776 TLFGVKNTDIN
+776 ELFGATN
-787 TDDKFTFVVKG
+787 DKFTFVVKG
-798 EGVPAGA
+798 DGVPAGA
-805 TAKLSADGIALEG
+805 TATLSDAGIALTG
-818 MTYAPNYSATLEMT
+818 MSYGPNYSATLEMT
-832 VTALSGIKTRHYK
+832 VTALNGIKTTITLPMTINK
-845 IFCVNGIYGIQV
+845 P

>member
-187 TGVQFINVDNGAV
+187 TGVQFIDVTSGAV

-211 VATKDNAKWD
+211 VATKDNAEWD

-301 KTIADAFKVETDNY
+301 KTIADAFKAETGDY

-326 TGYASEVTPADKAS
+326 TGYASEVTPADKGT
-340 SATANSLVATD
+340 SAGLTDLQAAD
-351 VKYNTEELSSAKVPF
+351 VKYNAEKLSSAKVPF

-417 KFTVN
+417 QFTVN

-496 DGKAVATADQDAAN
+496 DGKAVATTDQSTAN
-510 GKFAFAMDQVT
+510 GKFAFAMTQVK
-521 YYSDLN
+521 YYSDLK
-527 ADGTPKTEVTP
+527 ADGTPKTEVTS

-553 AHTDYQA
+553 AHSDYQA

-565 AYVLNMKFADAS
+565 AYVLNMTLVD
-577 GNELKKVVAPVTISV
+577 GENELKKVVAPVTISV

-618 GSSDATVAKQ
+618 GSTSAVAKQ

-637 VENSGANWDNLTL
+637 VENSGADWDNLTL
-650 TPKKMSIS
+650 TPKEMSIS
-658 GTPTKVATYT
+658 GTPTEVATYT
-668 TTGSIL
+668 VSGSIL

-692 VDGTYLVKGKKDLKV
+692 VDGTYLVKGKTDLKV

-776 TLFGVKNTDIN
+776 ELFGVKNTDAN

-805 TAKLSADGIALEG
+805 KAKLSDGGIALTG

-832 VTALSGIKTRHYK
+832 VEALNGIKTTITLPMTINK
-845 IFCVNGIYGIQV
+845 P

>member
-33 DEINKELTDLK
+33 DAINKELTDLK

-187 TGVQFINVDNGAV
+187 TGVQFIDVTSGAV
-200 EPAPAY
+200 ETDPEY

-211 VATKDNAKWD
+211 VATKDNAEWD

-301 KTIADAFKVETDNY
+301 KTIADAFKAETNNY

-326 TGYASEVTPADKAS
+326 TGYVSKVTPTDK
-340 SATANSLVATD
+340 SAAGALVAAD
-351 VKYNTEELSSAKVPF
+351 VKYNAEELSSAKVPF

-373 FDGAKAYD
+373 FDGTKAYD

-389 SALELAGVTIDGKT
+389 SELELAGVTIDGKT

-428 ETGTTFDITVNFEGA
+428 ETGSAFNITVNFEGA

-478 QTATALAAVT
+478 QTATALAAVA

-496 DGKAVATADQDAAN
+496 DGKAVTADQSTAN
-510 GKFAFAMDQVT
+510 GKFAFAMTQVK

-553 AHTDYQA
+553 AHSDYQA

-565 AYVLNMKFADAS
+565 AYVLNMTFVD
-577 GNELKKVVAPVTISV
+577 GENELKKVVAPVTISV

-618 GSSDATVAKQ
+618 GSADAAAAKQ

-637 VENSGANWDNLTL
+637 VENSGADWNNLTL
-650 TPKKMSIS
+650 TPKQMSIS
-658 GTPTKVATYT
+658 GTPTDVATYT
-668 TTGSIL
+668 VSGSIL
-674 AMADALLDDN
+674 AMADALLDAN

-726 FYKGGKVADLNVAIA
+726 FYKGGKVVDLNVAIA
-741 SDGTGTIAKV
+741 SDGKGTIAKV
-751 DGAAGK
+751 EGVAGK

-776 TLFGVKNTDIN
+776 ELFGAKAGES
-787 TDDKFTFVVKG
+787 KFTFVVKG
-798 EGVPAGA
+798 DGVPAGA
-805 TAKLSADGIALEG
+805 TATLSDAGIALTG
-818 MTYAPNYSATLEMT
+818 MSYGPNYSATLEMT
-832 VTALSGIKTRHYK
+832 VTALNGIKTTITLPMTINK
-845 IFCVNGIYGIQV
+845 P

>member
-6 LSAIL
+6 LSATL

-33 DEINKELTDLK
+33 DAINKKLTDLK
-44 SKLSDLESKVNAGGA
+44 SKLSDLETKVNAGGA

-122 VDMTPYVKDGYWYL
+122 VDMTPYVEDGYWYL

-168 PDADGKMQTIQLPT
+168 PDADGKMQTVQLPT

-187 TGVQFINVDNGAV
+187 TSVQFINVTNGAV
-200 EPAPAY
+200 EANPEY
-206 ALNYG
+206 KLNYG
-211 VATKDNAKWD
+211 IATVANAKWD
-221 GPKGAITKDQLL
+221 GPKGAIAKDQLL
-233 VGTIEPLTLQ
+233 VGTIEPLILQ

-267 VKVTATPFEGVIT
+267 VKVTATPFEGIIT

-290 LNIRPDETVTD
+290 LNIEPDETVTD
-301 KTIADAFKVETDNY
+301 KTITDAFKAETNNY

-326 TGYASEVTPADKAS
+326 TGYASKVTLADKS
-340 SATANSLVATD
+340 NATALVAAD
-351 VKYNTEELSSAKVPF
+351 VTYNAETLSSVKVPF
-366 GETVTLE
+366 GKTVTLE
-373 FDGAKAYD
+373 FDGTKAYD
-381 AYLTPKSA
+381 AYLTPESA

-417 KFTVN
+417 QFMVN

-428 ETGTTFDITVNFEGA
+428 ATGTSFEVTVKFEGA

-496 DGKAVATADQDAAN
+496 DGKAVATTDQSTAN
-510 GKFAFAMDQVT
+510 GKFAFTMAQVK

-538 INTADNLKKVKYAVF
+538 INNADNLKKVKYAVF
-553 AHTDYQA
+553 ANADYQA

-592 PTFTDLFTKVTSVW
+592 PTFTDLFSKVTSVW

-618 GSSDATVAKQ
+618 GSADATVAKQ
-628 YVMTNAFKS
+628 YVMTNAFKA
-637 VENSGANWDNLTL
+637 VENSGADWDNLTFV
-650 TPKKMSIS
+650 PKQMTINSVA
-658 GTPTKVATYT
+658 TDVATYT
-668 TTGSIL
+668 VSGSIL
-674 AMADALLDDN
+674 AMTDELLKD

-692 VDGTYLVKGKKDLKV
+692 VEGAYSINGKAGLKV

-726 FYKGGKVADLNVAIA
+726 FYKAGKVADLNVAIT
-741 SDGTGTIAKV
+741 SDGKGTIAKF
-751 DGAAGK
+751 DETKAAGK
-757 EAGLQLVASSE
+757 EEGLQLVASSA
-768 KVAVSNAM
+768 KVAVYNTM
-776 TLFGVKNTDIN
+776 TLFGATN
-787 TDDKFTFVVKG
+787 DKFTFVVKG
-798 EGVPAGA
+798 EGVPTGA

-832 VTALSGIKTRHYK
+832 VTALNGIKTTVTLPMTINK
-845 IFCVNGIYGIQV
+845 P